1 MKITGKL
8 LKENREKKGISIG
21 EVALAT
27 KINNRTIIALEEGDV
42 DNLPPKTFLRGFV
55 RSYASYLELDV
66 EKILNTFYEE
76 MGTTKPKSSSPADTA
91 ATPNPMAPN
100 SLTPKNRSATP
111 EADQAINPT
120 TSLGVKIGAAAGI
133 LILVLLI
140 VFFKN
145 KMESYERE
153 SQKGEAPALEA
164 LSSPTPSLTSTPGGS
179 PALSP
184 TPGESATPTADNK
197 NQSASST
204 PSSDAVSAAALAA
217 KSSATPLPTPISGA
231 APAMPKIVAP
241 VATLTPAPTPNPK
254 AIVSTTPQ
262 VVPAATPAGLTS
274 ATPKP
279 SPKPSPA
286 RSPAPKPS
294 ASPTPKPIPVATP
307 IPTPAPKPV
316 STLKPTAAPTPKPVP
331 NPDSKTGEA
340 DVAANVAADPAKPT
354 PKPTPPPKPAR
365 AQEVII
371 EALDTVDV
379 DLQVDGEANKK
390 IHLKTDQVQS
400 IKAKRKVV
408 MKFSDGGAV
417 NVIVNGTDRG
427 VPGDLGKPARLE
439 IP

>member
-1 MKITGKL
+1 MKITGKF

-66 EKILNTFYEE
+66 EHVLNTFYEE
-76 MGTTKPKSSSPADTA
+76 MGTTKPKSSSPADAA
-91 ATPNPMAPN
+91 ATSGPMAPT
-100 SLTPKNRSATP
+100 SLTPRNRSATP
-111 EADQAINPT
+111 EADQAINPR
-120 TSLGVKIGAAAGI
+120 TSLGVKIGAVAGI
-133 LILVLLI
+133 LLLVLLI

-153 SQKGEAPALEA
+153 SQKGDVPPLEA
-164 LSSPTPSLTSTPGGS
+164 LNSSTPSGSPTATAAVNASPTPSDSATPAAEIKNETASPS
-179 PALSP
+179 PAPATSSAAVATVTKASP
-184 TPGESATPTADNK
+184 AATAAPTATPTSILTATPTATPTATFTAT
-197 NQSASST
+197 SAAIAKPSPSPSAAPKPTASPKPAASGT
-204 PSSDAVSAAALAA
+204 PS
-217 KSSATPLPTPISGA
+217 P
-231 APAMPKIVAP
+231 
-241 VATLTPAPTPNPK
+241 
-254 AIVSTTPQ
+254 
-262 VVPAATPAGLTS
+262 
-274 ATPKP
+274 TPKP
-279 SPKPSPA
+279 SP
-286 RSPAPKPS
+286 S
-294 ASPTPKPIPVATP
+294 AAASQTPTPT
-307 IPTPAPKPV
+307 
-316 STLKPTAAPTPKPVP
+316 
-331 NPDSKTGEA
+331 
-340 DVAANVAADPAKPT
+340 PT
-354 PKPTPPPKPAR
+354 PKPTATAKPTSTPETKTNSNAVMDETLNPLPTPKPAR
-365 AQEVII
+365 SQEVII
-371 EALDTVDV
+371 EAMDSVDV